1 MWPPPTSTSTTPAV
15 AQLLGAPGQ
24 TLSSGLTALSVWLM
38 TLIVL
43 VCGVLASY
51 MFVLCSGEPK
61 ETGGL
66 AWNRVLCWVNSAVFT
81 LFVVVYTI
89 VIACF
94 TS

>member
-1 MWPPPTSTSTTPAV
+1 MALWFTAQHLHLRLPPP
-15 AQLLGAPGQ
+15 
-24 TLSSGLTALSVWLM
+24 LSSGLTALSVWLM

-89 VIACF
+89 IIACF